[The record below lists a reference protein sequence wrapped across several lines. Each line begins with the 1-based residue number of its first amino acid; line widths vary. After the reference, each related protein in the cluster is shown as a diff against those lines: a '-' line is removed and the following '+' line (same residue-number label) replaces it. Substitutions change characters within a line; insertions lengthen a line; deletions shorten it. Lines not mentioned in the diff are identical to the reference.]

1 MSEPIHD
8 AAARRQALDP
18 QRSFLVQAP
27 AGSGKTELL
36 TDRILALLAAVERP
50 EEIVAITFT
59 RKAASEMHARVLL
72 KLAQGLGP
80 EPSEAHRRESWRLA
94 RAAIERDRQM
104 GWQLLQYPARLSIR
118 TIDAFCAH
126 LVKGMPWLSTM
137 GGMPGVCDDAGR
149 YYREAAQ
156 ATIGLV
162 DDVESVAR
170 VLAHLDV
177 NLRAAETLLAE
188 MLGSR
193 DQWMPLLDAGSDARL
208 LSRFLAETI
217 DEDVARLA
225 VLMPL
230 GWSQDLAV
238 PCRTAADA
246 LAPEGKMPEVLPL
259 VDWDGSPFE
268 ASQADLPRW
277 QALAAF
283 LLTKDGRLRKTA
295 NKTTGFDAK
304 SEHRAVFLAWL
315 QNFDGT
321 EPWVSALA
329 EIRSAP
335 AQGYQ
340 DWQLDVLGDLL
351 EVLRLAWAQL
361 MIQFSQ
367 AGEVDFIEVSQR
379 ALRALGSADDPTDLL
394 LSLDSAIR
402 HLLVDEFQDTSQA
415 QIELLERLTSG
426 WVPDDGRTLF
436 LVGDPMQS
444 IYRFRKAEVGLFLK
458 VREAG
463 LGQVP
468 LTSLQLTTNFR
479 SQTSVVDWV
488 NGVFGPLF
496 PAMPHIGLG
505 AIPYS
510 SSVAFNPPLDGLGV
524 SLHPVWSGGE
534 DGADEASAEEAAQLV
549 VQLARDALA
558 RNPESGHPVAV
569 LVRARSHLKDVV
581 RQLTSQGIPCR
592 AVELVSLK
600 TRQVVADLV
609 QLARALSHPGDRLAW
624 LSVLRSPLCG
634 LRLSTLHALFG
645 QETSRPVPLMLADYV
660 RDDDPAAWGVAKD
673 EHQRAMHAAAVLL
686 DRSNDEGVVPFAS
699 WLETAWQRLGGA
711 MVYASHDD
719 QADSQAFFRLIEK
732 LAPFGGLDPAELET
746 QLDKLFATPGHQAGP
761 AVEVMTIHKSKGL
774 QFDTVILMGLHH
786 GATSDNQRLV
796 HFEFSEGRLLIG
808 PIRPKAS
815 EQADP
820 ITTYLRERE
829 KKRSAY
835 EIDRLLYVAATRARH
850 QLCLVAQL
858 SLDKD
863 GAVATPRAGSLLS
876 RLWPHIPQPPAPD
889 ATALPDQGGASTV
902 VSGADSRPLLRLPLA
917 ALPHADRVSLVASGD
932 MGRPW
937 EWSQALNEDALVGTV
952 AHAWLERLGKSGA
965 DSWTVEGVR
974 AQAPVVRRQLSRA
987 GVPDDRL
994 DAATAAVCE
1003 TLEATLSSA
1012 RGRWLLGLAKAY
1024 REWSLLDVSGRVSV
1038 IDLAVSDEQGWL
1050 VVDYKTGRPQE
1061 GEPVNQFAD
1070 RMRARYA
1077 EQMARYRAQVSALD
1091 GRPARSAL
1099 YFPRADIWIDD

>member
-36 TDRILALLAAVERP
+36 TDRILALLATVERP

-80 EPSEAHRRESWRLA
+80 EPPEAHRRESWQLA

-208 LSRFLAETI
+208 LARFLTETI

-225 VLMPL
+225 VLMPS

-246 LAPEGKMPEVLPL
+246 LASEGKMPEVLPL
-259 VDWDGSPFE
+259 VDWDGSPFD

-295 NKTTGFDAK
+295 NKTTGFEAK
-304 SEHRAVFLAWL
+304 SAHRAVFLAWL
-315 QNFDGT
+315 QNFDGN
-321 EPWVSALA
+321 ESWVDALA

-361 MIQFSQ
+361 MVQFSQ

-426 WVPDDGRTLF
+426 WMPDDGRTLF

-496 PAMPHIGLG
+496 PAAPHIGLG

-534 DGADEASAEEAAQLV
+534 DGADEASAQEAAQLV

-645 QETSRPVPLMLADYV
+645 QETARPAPLMLADYV
-660 RDDDPAAWGVAKD
+660 RDDDPAAWGVAND
-673 EHQRAMHAAAVLL
+673 EHQRVLHAAAVLL
-686 DRSNDEGVVPFAS
+686 DRGNDEGVVPFAS

-711 MVYASHDD
+711 TVYATHDD
-719 QADSQAFFRLIEK
+719 RADSQAFFRLIEK

-746 QLDKLFATPGHQAGP
+746 QLDRLFATPGHQAGP

-786 GATSDNQRLV
+786 GATNDNQRLV

-850 QLCLVAQL
+850 QLCLIAQL

-863 GAVATPRAGSLLS
+863 GGVAPPRAGSLLS

-889 ATALPDQGGASTV
+889 AMALPAHGMTGAA
-902 VSGADSRPLLRLPLA
+902 VSSVDSRPLLRLPLA
-917 ALPHADRVSLVASGD
+917 ALPDADCAALVASGD
-932 MGRPW
+932 AGRPW

-952 AHAWLERLGKSGA
+952 AHAWLERLGKTGA
-965 DSWTVEGVR
+965 DSWTVERVR

-987 GVPDDRL
+987 GVPGDRL
-994 DAATAAVCE
+994 DTATAAVCE

-1050 VVDYKTGRPQE
+1050 VVDYKTGRPQD
-1061 GEPVNQFAD
+1061 GEQVNQFAD

-1091 GRPARSAL
+1091 GRPSRSAL